1 LPETRVESGKSRC
14 TRARADATLAEA
26 IMSGNVFGLTA
37 VFGLLVV
44 YLSFLVARARR
55 TAAASVARQH
65 DLIELAPD
73 AFFLADLDGRFTDVN
88 ATACR
93 LLGYER
99 DELLCKTIGDIIP
112 PEELPRL
119 AAVRATMLSRGQPT
133 RGEWRHRR
141 KDGTVVSVEVSSNIL
156 PGGRW
161 QAFVRD
167 ITERKRAERELR
179 FSEARLA
186 GIVSIS
192 TDAIISVDES
202 RKIVLFNE
210 GAERLF
216 GYAPSE
222 IVGASLDV
230 LVPGPFHAVD
240 RQVEERLNTITG
252 RRKGGEEF
260 PVEAAISKL
269 EVEGRSI
276 LNIAIRDVA
285 VRKRIEA
292 EQRFVSEAGA
302 ELATSLDF
310 EQTLATLGRLMVRDF
325 ADWCIVDVVEDEE
338 RPRRLK
344 AACAQ
349 GDPAALI
356 PRLEQ
361 IRIDRRLPHLA
372 GPVLKTGRP
381 YLLDDVTPAQL
392 ASYTQSDEHLR
403 VLRAIGPRSI
413 MALPLSVRGQLIGV
427 LLLLATGSRR
437 YGAADLRV
445 AEAIAERAAFA
456 IENGRL
462 YQTALHATQLRDEVL
477 SVVAHDL
484 RNPAATIIMQ
494 ATAMRRRGGEPE
506 RRNQKP
512 IESILRTARRMNRL
526 IGDLLDVSLIEMGKL
541 SVEHARLPAR
551 QMLLDAVEAQRP
563 MASSGG
569 IDMRLE
575 VSDDLPDIWGD
586 PHRLTQVFENLIG
599 NALKFTPAEGRIT
612 VGAAP
617 RDSEV
622 LLWVA
627 DTGSGI
633 APEGLPH
640 VFDRFWQ
647 AVKGAQHGV
656 GLGLPIARGIIE
668 AHGGRIWVES
678 ILGRGSVFFF
688 TLPTASA
695 LGAEAGEA
703 LQ

>member
-1 LPETRVESGKSRC
+1 
-14 TRARADATLAEA
+14 
-26 IMSGNVFGLTA
+26 M
-37 VFGLLVV
+37 
-44 YLSFLVARARR
+44 
-55 TAAASVARQH
+55 
-65 DLIELAPD
+65 
-73 AFFLADLDGRFTDVN
+73 
-88 ATACR
+88 
-93 LLGYER
+93 LGYER
-99 DELLCKTIGDIIP
+99 EELLRKTIGDIVP
-112 PEELPRL
+112 PEDRPRL
-119 AAVRATMLSRGQPT
+119 AAVRATMLSRGQSSLA
-133 RGEWRHRR
+133 EWRHLR
-141 KDGTVVSVEVSSNIL
+141 KDGVAVPVEVNSNIL

-167 ITERKRAERELR
+167 ITARKRTEGETR

-202 RKIVLFNE
+202 RKILLFNE

-216 GYAPSE
+216 GYTPSE
-222 IVGASLDV
+222 IIGASLDV
-230 LVPGPFHAVD
+230 LVPGPFDAVE
-240 RQVEERLNTITG
+240 RHVEERLNTITG
-252 RRKGGEEF
+252 RRKSGEEF

-269 EVEGRSI
+269 EVEGRTI
-276 LNIAIRDVA
+276 LTIAIRDVA
-285 VRKRIEA
+285 QRKRIEA
-292 EQRFVSEAGA
+292 EQRFLADASA

-325 ADWCIVDVVEDEE
+325 ADWCIVDIVENED
-338 RPRRLK
+338 RPPRLK
-344 AACAQ
+344 AVCAQ
-349 GDPAALI
+349 GDPAGLI

-361 IRIDRRLPHLA
+361 VRIDRRLPHLA
-372 GPVLKTGRP
+372 GPVLRTGRP
-381 YLLDDVTPAQL
+381 YLLDEVTPALL

-403 VLRAIGPRSI
+403 VWRAVGPKSI

-427 LLLLATGSRR
+427 LILLSTGSRR
-437 YGAADLRV
+437 YGPEDLRV
-445 AEAIAERAAFA
+445 AEAIGERAAFA

-484 RNPAATIIMQ
+484 RNPVAAIIMQ

-506 RRNQKP
+506 RRSQKP

-526 IGDLLDVSLIEMGKL
+526 IGDLLDVSLIEAGKL
-541 SVEHARLPAR
+541 SVEHARLPTR

-563 MASSGG
+563 LAASGA
-569 IDMRLE
+569 IDVRIE
-575 VSDDLPDIWGD
+575 TTDDLPDIWGD

-599 NALKFTPAEGRIT
+599 NAIKFTPAEGRVT
-612 VGAAP
+612 VGAAA

-647 AVKGAQHGV
+647 AAKGAHHGA

-678 ILGRGSVFFF
+678 IVGRGSIFFF

-695 LGAEAGEA
+695 AGAEASEA
-703 LQ
+703 LH